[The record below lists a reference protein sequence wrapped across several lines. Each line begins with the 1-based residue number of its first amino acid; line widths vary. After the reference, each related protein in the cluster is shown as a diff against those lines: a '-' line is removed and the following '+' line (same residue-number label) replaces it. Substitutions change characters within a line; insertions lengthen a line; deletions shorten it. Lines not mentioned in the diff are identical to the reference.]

1 MNPNQMLLRNVQIE
15 RNRFEGEALES
26 RRADRRA
33 RRHGVGV
40 RPSIFSLLR
49 RR

>member
-1 MNPNQMLLRNVQIE
+1 MNPSQMLLRKAQIE
-15 RNRFEGEALES
+15 RSRFEDEALES

-33 RRHGVGV
+33 RRQGVEL